1 MVQKVEFCLVLLA
14 TKGTKDQLEA
24 CGLPLVGDQ
33 MKLLEVVEMESESAD
48 STSYCTNK
56 ARKIKPS
63 TKKLSSDLHKRIY
76 NAK

>member
-1 MVQKVEFCLVLLA
+1 MLA

-24 CGLPLVGDQ
+24 WGLPLVGDQ
-33 MKLLEVVEMESESAD
+33 MKLLHFVESELEESAD
-48 STSYCTNK
+48 NATYCTNK

-63 TKKLSSDLHKRIY
+63 TKRLSSDLHKRIY